1 MDSTA
6 QSKGSSTVA
15 KSFAQALSNSCNFT
29 ASELSKPC
37 LKGEQISIKISEDA
51 YLKGVLDCQNVLHGR
66 FTLPKGSSPVRFP
79 DLKARI
85 LKFWKTNAPWSM
97 VSLGKGYFEFNFSSL
112 DDLSAVR
119 SIGFWNLSPGLL
131 RTFAWSADFNP
142 HNVQPSNAQTWIRIH
157 GLAREYWQPK
167 ILFEIAGAL
176 GSPLALDEA
185 TKKRTF
191 GHFAR
196 ILIDVD
202 LSSNLH
208 ERILVERNDFDFYV
222 DVEYE
227 NIPPF
232 CNSCQIIGHSVNNCK
247 YQTPRATASSTTAN
261 KPKVRPIVNTSYVE
275 KPLESLAPNIATDC
289 SKIVVE
295 IDPLVDDIIR
305 SKEAR
310 TYMFV
315 GDVLNHEKEIVEAVS
330 VFVQETSSSSG
341 MVSPIVGDAMN
352 LVNEVCGEELDEEEE
367 MVADSI
373 PLENQDRSIPV
384 PNSNLSNFSANVIHD
399 MQVLGLLN
407 ASTEA
412 QQTTDFLNN
421 SWANMT
427 QTEEMI
433 NSVGNTNQQFQ
444 LVVPKKRKNK
454 QKQAEA
460 SKGFKVGTSNR

>member
-1 MDSTA
+1 
-6 QSKGSSTVA
+6 
-15 KSFAQALSNSCNFT
+15 
-29 ASELSKPC
+29 
-37 LKGEQISIKISEDA
+37 
-51 YLKGVLDCQNVLHGR
+51 
-66 FTLPKGSSPVRFP
+66 
-79 DLKARI
+79 
-85 LKFWKTNAPWSM
+85 
-97 VSLGKGYFEFNFSSL
+97 
-112 DDLSAVR
+112 
-119 SIGFWNLSPGLL
+119 
-131 RTFAWSADFNP
+131 
-142 HNVQPSNAQTWIRIH
+142 VQPSNAQTWIRIH

-421 SWANMT
+421 S
-427 QTEEMI
+427 
-433 NSVGNTNQQFQ
+433 
-444 LVVPKKRKNK
+444 
-454 QKQAEA
+454 
-460 SKGFKVGTSNR
+460 

>member
-1 MDSTA
+1 
-6 QSKGSSTVA
+6 
-15 KSFAQALSNSCNFT
+15 
-29 ASELSKPC
+29 
-37 LKGEQISIKISEDA
+37 
-51 YLKGVLDCQNVLHGR
+51 
-66 FTLPKGSSPVRFP
+66 
-79 DLKARI
+79 
-85 LKFWKTNAPWSM
+85 
-97 VSLGKGYFEFNFSSL
+97 
-112 DDLSAVR
+112 
-119 SIGFWNLSPGLL
+119 
-131 RTFAWSADFNP
+131 
-142 HNVQPSNAQTWIRIH
+142 VQPSNAQTWIRIH